1 MSAQAPRKKS
11 GDGLYVVSANTLLT
25 GDVVFRQAN
34 GSWSS
39 AIDEAQVLHTQDKAF
54 VQLAQ
59 AQEDEHANIVIAPV
73 LIEVTVQA
81 GAIRPVH
88 IRERI
93 RALGPTVRPDLART
107 AYGFSINAVEERT

>member
-1 MSAQAPRKKS
+1 MSTQAPRKKS

-73 LIEVTVQA
+73 LIEVTVEAAQENL
-81 GAIRPVH
+81 I
-88 IRERI
+88 ER
-93 RALGPTVRPDLART
+93 DDH
-107 AYGFSINAVEERT
+107 